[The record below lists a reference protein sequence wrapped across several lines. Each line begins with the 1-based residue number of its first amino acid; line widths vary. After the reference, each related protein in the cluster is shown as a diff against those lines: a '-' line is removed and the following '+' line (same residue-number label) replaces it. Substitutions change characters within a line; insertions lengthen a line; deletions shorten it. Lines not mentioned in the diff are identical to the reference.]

1 MSSGRTHTER
11 LIGIN
16 NSCQVTQEAPQC
28 VVAALESNW
37 RQDWRTRSSEASPLC
52 NVRSAIVER
61 KREEITIPK
70 NEMMTDVLGNHKAR
84 SSKHGRRASQRSCGR
99 RSPANYGSRPS
110 SHSETW
116 HRLVSGLTVTFSTIR
131 RVKTPVNRT
140 VVHRPQDQA

>member
-61 KREEITIPK
+61 KREEITILK

-84 SSKHGRRASQRSCGR
+84 SSNTGVGQASGAADGGVLRIVVLDLLVTQKLGTVLFRA
-99 RSPANYGSRPS
+99 
-110 SHSETW
+110 
-116 HRLVSGLTVTFSTIR
+116 
-131 RVKTPVNRT
+131 
-140 VVHRPQDQA
+140 